1 MLRNQRHLHFLYCA
15 LTVLMM
21 LTTVSCSYKKR
32 KILFK
37 TATEHEKEGVPI
49 VHIYANGD
57 TFSGTSEQYVRK
69 IQKSDKIV
77 VRFLNNY
84 DIESGQTTSGPGEP
98 LEKEPYYVV
107 DKSGEITLPLIGNVK
122 VIGLSQEDASE
133 KLKKLYSKDYKNPI
147 VEVDILNVSI
157 NLLGE
162 VEHEGVYPLVK
173 DEMYLHEVL
182 ALAGGITSFGKK
194 ENVKIIRGNL
204 KNPEIIIVNMTMIES
219 LSSDE
224 ILVRDNDIIYVEPRP
239 GKMVADAMAPYIV
252 YTSVVT
258 SILTLA
264 IIWVRTGPR

>member
-1 MLRNQRHLHFLYCA
+1 MLINQRHLHYLYYS
-15 LTVLMM
+15 LTVLIL

-37 TATEHEKEGVPI
+37 TAVEHEKEGVPI

-57 TFSGTSEQYVRK
+57 TFSGSSEQYVRK
-69 IQKSDKIV
+69 IQKNDKIV

-84 DIESGQTTSGPGEP
+84 DIESSQTSNGPGEP
-98 LEKEPYYVV
+98 LDKAPYYVV

-122 VIGLSQEDASE
+122 VIGLSQEETSE

-157 NLLGE
+157 NVLGE
-162 VEHEGVYPLVK
+162 VQREGVYPLVK

-204 KNPEIIIVNMTMIES
+204 KNPEIIIVNMTMIEF

-224 ILVRDNDIIYVEPRP
+224 ILVRENDIIYVEPRP

-252 YTSVVT
+252 YTSVLT
-258 SILTLA
+258 GILTLA
-264 IIWVRTGPR
+264 IIWVRTAPR